1 MEAECEVNIYLFINN
16 YMILGFLFLQNVM
29 INKRDIKSFFFFLQS
44 YSIEVVEITFLKL
57 CILPRSTLY

>member
-29 INKRDIKSFFFFLQS
+29 INKKYI
-44 YSIEVVEITFLKL
+44 
-57 CILPRSTLY
+57 